1 MIEVPV
7 LLAMP
12 PPRLPLQQAA
22 ANRNSGPAGK
32 PLRGLPSG
40 CRRGLASSSR
50 PSSPKVLAS
59 TTRRAKR
66 AGLCTHHTGRMCL
79 IPGLNDLAANSV
91 RPATQELYL
100 RSLRQLLA
108 WAGMGTMA
116 ALEAVAWDL
125 LLEEFLLW
133 IYDREGCYSQAS
145 RLLAAVLW
153 GQPHLRGPLRHA
165 FPRAFRCLEGWKRL
179 EPPAS
184 RPPVAR
190 EVACLVATVLH
201 GQGQPD
207 MGLLVLVLFES
218 YLRPSEALAMAPSQL
233 IEPEQGVAGVRRWLC
248 LVVRPEESER
258 PNKVNEYDHSV
269 PLDLERQQFL
279 VPALVALKRRREGQ
293 ERLWPFRYVELSRA
307 FNQAVLTLGLVSTGI
322 SLYGLRHGGASHDRS
337 MRSRDLKE
345 VQQRGG
351 WRSFTSV
358 RRYEKHGR
366 LGLEWAKLPDGV
378 KLQALTAPDLVL
390 KLFGPSCARSS
401 RAPAAS
407 SSIWRSS
414 PAVGTSVNPYVPVAK
429 RSSRLTSKT
438 GRTMT

>member
-1 MIEVPV
+1 M
-7 LLAMP
+7 LLATP
-12 PPRLPLQQAA
+12 PQGLPSQQVA
-22 ANRNSGPAGK
+22 ANRASGPAGR
-32 PLRGLPSG
+32 PSRGLPSE
-40 CRRGLASSSR
+40 CRPGLASSTR
-50 PSSPKVLAS
+50 RLSPKELAS

-66 AGLCTHHTGRMCL
+66 AGLCTHHTGRACL
-79 IPGLNDLAANSV
+79 IPGLNDLAANTV

-100 RSLRQLLA
+100 RSIRQLLA
-108 WAGMGTMA
+108 WAGMSMMDT
-116 ALEAVAWDL
+116 LEAAAWDH

-133 IYDREGCYSQAS
+133 IYDREGVHSQAS

-190 EVACLVATVLH
+190 EIACLVASVLH

-218 YLRPSEALAMAPSQL
+218 YLRPSEALAMAPCQL
-233 IEPEQGVAGVRRWLC
+233 IEPEQNAAGVRRWLC
-248 LVVRPEESER
+248 LVVHPEESDL

-279 VPALVALKRRREGQ
+279 VPALVALKHRRAGQ
-293 ERLWPFRYVELSRA
+293 NRLWPFRYVELSRA

-366 LGLEWAKLPDGV
+366 LGLEWAKLPAGV
-378 KLQALTAPDLVL
+378 KSQALIAPDLVL
-390 KLFGPSCARSS
+390 RLFGQNYARSS
-401 RAPAAS
+401 SVQVARSSTLRSLPAA
-407 SSIWRSS
+407 
-414 PAVGTSVNPYVPVAK
+414 GTSVKRFVPMAK
-429 RSSRLTSKT
+429 RSSRLTSKK
-438 GRTMT
+438 GRTTI

>member
-1 MIEVPV
+1 M
-7 LLAMP
+7 LLATP
-12 PPRLPLQQAA
+12 PQGLPSQQVA
-22 ANRNSGPAGK
+22 ANRASGPAGR
-32 PLRGLPSG
+32 PSRGLPSE
-40 CRRGLASSSR
+40 CRPGSASSTR
-50 PSSPKVLAS
+50 RLSPKELAS

-66 AGLCTHHTGRMCL
+66 AGLCTHHTGRACL
-79 IPGLNDLAANSV
+79 IPGLNDLAANTV

-100 RSLRQLLA
+100 RSIRQLLA
-108 WAGMGTMA
+108 WAGMSMMDT
-116 ALEAVAWDL
+116 LEAAAWDH

-133 IYDREGCYSQAS
+133 IYDREGVHSQAS

-190 EVACLVATVLH
+190 EIACLVASVLH

-218 YLRPSEALAMAPSQL
+218 YLRPSEALAMAPCQL
-233 IEPEQGVAGVRRWLC
+233 IEPEQNAAGVRRWLC
-248 LVVRPEESER
+248 LV
-258 PNKVNEYDHSV
+258 
-269 PLDLERQQFL
+269 
-279 VPALVALKRRREGQ
+279 PALVALKHRRAGQ
-293 ERLWPFRYVELSRA
+293 NRLWPFRYVELSRA

-390 KLFGPSCARSS
+390 KLFGQSCARSS
-401 RAPAAS
+401 SVPAA
-407 SSIWRSS
+407 RSS
-414 PAVGTSVNPYVPVAK
+414 TLKSSRAVGTSVKHYVPVAK
-429 RSSRLTSKT
+429 RSSQLTSKT